1 MQVKE
6 TENKGVEVEET
17 TGQEIKTGNGEL
29 TEEGENPKGES
40 WVAIPEAE
48 LEGLIQKAAK
58 AAVSEFKRQEEK
70 DKKRD
75 KYHFYALIFCLFYL
89 HCLFLLFPHFPAA
102 QISQAVKIL

>member
-1 MQVKE
+1 MWEKEKETMQVKE
-6 TENKGVEVEET
+6 TENKGVEVEEM
-17 TGQEIKTGNGEL
+17 TGKEIKAGNGEL
-29 TEEGENPKGES
+29 TEEGEKPKGES

-75 KYHFYALIFCLFYL
+75 KYHNTFALMKCYRDAVF
-89 HCLFLLFPHFPAA
+89 
-102 QISQAVKIL
+102 ISNTQ

>member
-48 LEGLIQKAAK
+48 LEGLI
-58 AAVSEFKRQEEK
+58 KRQRK
-70 DKKRD
+70 RRYQNLSGRRKRTKKG
-75 KYHFYALIFCLFYL
+75 ISTTI
-89 HCLFLLFPHFPAA
+89 LLP
-102 QISQAVKIL
+102 L